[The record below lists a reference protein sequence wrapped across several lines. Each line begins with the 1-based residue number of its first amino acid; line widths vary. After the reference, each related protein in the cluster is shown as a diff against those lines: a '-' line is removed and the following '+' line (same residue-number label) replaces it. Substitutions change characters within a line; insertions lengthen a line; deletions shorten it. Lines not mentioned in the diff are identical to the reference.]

1 MLLTSI
7 VVTFACCLLPIA
19 FLYQSI
25 VTKCKI
31 CFMAK
36 SIWSLDHAR
45 LHQLLKDRGLL
56 PKSSKILI
64 AVSGGQ
70 DSLCLARL
78 CLDLQSKWSWEI
90 AIAHF
95 EHGWEGDGGLS
106 SHIAK
111 ICHDW
116 GVTFYLSQAKTT
128 IRESEGEARKYR
140 YQGLIDIATEY
151 EFNYLLTGHTR
162 SDRAETFIYNLMRGS
177 GIEGLT
183 ALHWTRQINDHLTL
197 VRPLL
202 DFTRQE
208 TGAFCQKWQLP
219 IWEDKYNQERKFA
232 RNRIRLDLIPYLQT
246 EFNPNIEKH
255 LAQTA
260 EILKGDLDY
269 LQQETERLYQQVF
282 NHKNNSL
289 KCSLLR
295 DLSLNFQRRIVK
307 VFLAQNLEK
316 MPNFDQIEA
325 VVRLIDAPNR
335 SATSSL
341 FNHKIAQIRDEHILI
356 VNEP

>member
-1 MLLTSI
+1 MG
-7 VVTFACCLLPIA
+7 
-19 FLYQSI
+19 
-25 VTKCKI
+25 
-31 CFMAK
+31 K
-36 SIWSLDHAR
+36 SVWSLNHAR
-45 LHQLLKDRGLL
+45 LHQLLKDRNLL

-78 CLDLQSKWSWEI
+78 CLDLQSKWSWTV

-95 EHGWEGDGGLS
+95 DHGWQGDGGLRD
-106 SHIAK
+106 HLAK
-111 ICHDW
+111 ICDDW

-151 EFNYLLTGHTR
+151 QFNYLLTGHTR
-162 SDRAETFIYNLMRGS
+162 SDRAETLIYNLIRGS

-183 ALHWTRQINDHLTL
+183 ALNWTRQINDHLTL

-202 DFTRQE
+202 DFTRRE
-208 TGAFCQKWQLP
+208 TGEFCQKWQLP
-219 IWEDKYNQERKFA
+219 VWEDKYNQERKFA

-260 EILKGDLDY
+260 EILREDLEY
-269 LQQETERLYQQVF
+269 LKQETDRIYQQVY
-282 NHKNNSL
+282 NQENNSL

-295 DLSLNFQRRIVK
+295 EISLNFQRRIVK
-307 VFLAQNLEK
+307 EFLSQNLNK
-316 MPNFDQIEA
+316 MPNFEQIEA
-325 VVRLIDAPNR
+325 VVKLRDAPNL

-341 FNHKIAQIRDEHILI
+341 DKHQIAQKKNDQILI
-356 VNEP
+356 INILNS

>member
-1 MLLTSI
+1 MG
-7 VVTFACCLLPIA
+7 
-19 FLYQSI
+19 
-25 VTKCKI
+25 
-31 CFMAK
+31 K
-36 SIWSLDHAR
+36 SVWSLDHAR
-45 LHQLLKDRGLL
+45 LHQLLKDRDLL

-78 CLDLQSKWSWEI
+78 CLDLQSKWSWEV

-95 EHGWEGDGGLS
+95 DHQWECDRGLS
-106 SHIAK
+106 DHLAN

-116 GVTFYLSQAKTT
+116 GVTFYLSQAPTK

-151 EFNYLLTGHTR
+151 QFNYLLTGHTR
-162 SDRAETFIYNLMRGS
+162 SDRAETLIYNLIRGS

-183 ALHWTRQINDHLTL
+183 ALNWTRKINDNLTL

-202 DFTRQE
+202 DFTRLE
-208 TGAFCQKWQLP
+208 TGQFCQKWQLP
-219 IWEDKYNQERKFA
+219 VWEDKYNQERKFA

-260 EILKGDLDY
+260 EILRGDLEY
-269 LQQETERLYQQVF
+269 LKQETDRIYQEVYHQE
-282 NHKNNSL
+282 NNSL

-295 DLSLNFQRRIVK
+295 ELSLNFQRRIVK
-307 VFLAQNLEK
+307 EFLAQNLKK

-325 VVRLIDAPNR
+325 VVKLIDASNLT
-335 SATSSL
+335 ATSSL
-341 FNHKIAQIRDEHILI
+341 FKNKIAQKTNDEILI
-356 VNEP
+356 LNT